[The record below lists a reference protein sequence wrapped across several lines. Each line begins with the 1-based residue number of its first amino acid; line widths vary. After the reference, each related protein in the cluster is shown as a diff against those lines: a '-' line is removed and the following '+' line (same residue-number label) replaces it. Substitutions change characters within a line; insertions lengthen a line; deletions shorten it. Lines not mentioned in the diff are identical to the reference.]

1 MRTVILVFL
10 LILSSGCANWVKS
23 PGFSWSNRPSEKF
36 AILPFRVERL
46 KPDLEPGIT
55 VEQLK
60 EAERKEG
67 LRLQRD
73 LYRYFLREMKEQ
85 GIEMDVM
92 QDFNETNR
100 LLREKEQMVEAGTE
114 VSVEEITEWLGVRAV
129 ISGEIK
135 QMAEAEYS
143 AGLLNG
149 SLQTERRIEGYFVLQ
164 ENDKR
169 ALWRYRDKQV
179 GNKDVSVYDISKN
192 LLRKVPKKF
201 PF

>member
-1 MRTVILVFL
+1 MRIAIILSL
-10 LILSSGCANWVKS
+10 LILFSGCANWVKS
-23 PGFSWSNRPSEKF
+23 PGFAWSNRPSERF

-46 KPDLEPGIT
+46 KRDLEPGIT

-60 EAERKEG
+60 EDERKEG

>member
-1 MRTVILVFL
+1 MRTTILLCLF
-10 LILSSGCANWVKS
+10 ITFSSCANWIKS

-36 AILPFRVERL
+36 AILPFRVDRL
-46 KPDLEPGIT
+46 KRELEPGMT
-55 VEQLK
+55 VPELK
-60 EAERKEG
+60 EDERREG

-73 LYRYFLREMKEQ
+73 LFRYFLREMRER
-85 GIEMDVM
+85 GVSIDVI
-92 QDFNETNR
+92 QDFNETND
-100 LLREKEQMVEAGTE
+100 LLRAKELTVKEGEE
-114 VSVEEITEWLGVRAV
+114 VTVEELTEWLGVRAV

-135 QMAEAEYS
+135 QMADAEYS

-149 SLQTERRIEGYFVLQ
+149 SLQTERRIEAYFVLQ

-179 GNKDVSVYDISKN
+179 GNKDVSVYDITKN
-192 LLRKVPKKF
+192 LLRRVPKKF